1 MKNTRRYRPQPQSQT
16 FLQSPLRPPP
26 PWQQVVP
33 LIRPDQAWPKQAP
46 IEFEYDGGTPSA
58 GAAHIRAQ
66 VVLGA
71 RDRAGNSVGAWRIG
85 WDGRMV
91 TFGSATTVVG
101 EWRRRSGGVLPEC
114 LGEGS
119 GPARID
125 TGSDQVA
132 EIAAVATAV
141 HVFRLL
147 LLNERAQ
154 RLASLQVL
162 GFDEPRLMEFADA
175 AGLHYRRYR
184 LADQSPSGLETYFP
198 PRYRDAVVFSLS
210 ETCHV
215 VRREGWIQGS
225 VRIQPDF

>member
-1 MKNTRRYRPQPQSQT
+1 MKNARRYRVQPQSQS
-16 FLQSPLRPPP
+16 LSQAQLLPAL
-26 PWQQVVP
+26 PWQHVVP
-33 LIRPDQAWPKQAP
+33 LIRPDQAWPKPAP
-46 IEFEYDGGTPSA
+46 IEFEYDGGTPGA
-58 GAAHIRAQ
+58 GPAHVQAR

-85 WDGRMV
+85 WDGRLV
-91 TFGSATTVVG
+91 TFGSAATVVG
-101 EWRRRSGGVLPEC
+101 EWRRRAGGVLAEC

-147 LLNERAQ
+147 FLNERAQ

-162 GFDEPRLMEFADA
+162 GFDEPRLVEFADA

-184 LADQSPSGLETYFP
+184 LADQSPSGLATYFP
-198 PRYRDAVVFSLS
+198 ARYRDAAVFCVS

-215 VRREGWIQGS
+215 VKREGWIQGG